1 MDFED
6 RLREAIARGERRH
19 AARERDAAARAM
31 SEAEIKQLHTKHRLR
46 LSDHIE
52 KSIHGLMDHFP
63 GFRFETLYGD
73 RGWGAACARDDLR
86 FASGVRR
93 EVFSRLEITVRPY
106 TNLQVLELNS
116 RGTIANR
123 EVFNRQYFEKV
134 VEADVEEFER
144 LIDAWVLDYAELF
157 AAAG

>member
-1 MDFED
+1 MDFEE

-19 AARERDAAARAM
+19 AAREKDAAAQAM
-31 SEAEIKQLHTKHRLR
+31 SETEIKQLHTKYRLR

-52 KSIHGLMDHFP
+52 QAIHGLMDHFP

-106 TNLQVLELNS
+106 TNVQVLELTS
-116 RGTIANR
+116 RGTVANR

-134 VEADVEEFER
+134 VDADVTEFER